1 MDQQKEMQKKKLNQ
15 NIREQKAFKEEYK
28 NSKKHTSGSKK
39 KQSNGI
45 FGFLKKEN
53 HNITTTQDTIPYL
66 SMFQDGVCQVD
77 ATHFNKTI
85 QFEDINYR
93 LAQAEDQKRIF
104 NSYCEFLNYFDSSI
118 DFQLTF
124 LNQTGYADA
133 LIENIKINSRQDR
146 YNNIREE
153 YSSMLQNQLSKG
165 NNGLIKTKYITF
177 GIEAKNLREALPRL
191 ERIESDIRNN
201 FKVLGVNSYSLNG
214 RERLELLRRMLNQD
228 DKKNRATFDWD
239 TVKKGGMTT
248 KDYIAPSSFNFKSS
262 KNFRMGKTF
271 GASSFLMLISPELS
285 DKMLAEFLDIE
296 DDIVVNIHIK
306 SMDQREIIKSVKR
319 KITDLEKMKIEEQ
332 KKAVRAGYDM
342 DIIPPDLADFG
353 QEAKYLLNE
362 LQGRNER
369 YFIVSFQI
377 TNFAKNPQRLE
388 NIKFQ
393 VQGIVQKYNCV
404 LKRLDYQQEQG
415 FVSSLPICKNEIN
428 AERGLPTSALAIFIP
443 FTTQELF
450 QTGNALYYGLNAIS
464 NNMIMVDRG
473 TLKNPNGLIL
483 GTPGSGKSFSAKREI
498 TNSFLITDNDIIIC
512 DPEAE
517 YAPIVEALGGTVVNV
532 APTSEDHINPLDINL
547 NYADGDD
554 PVMFKASFILSL
566 FELISGGTQGLQP
579 VEVTIIDRCTRLIYQ
594 KYMENPIPEN
604 IPILEDLYN
613 ELLRQDEKEAKV
625 LATSLEI
632 YVKGSLR
639 VFNNRTNVNVANRV
653 VSYDIKELKTYL
665 KKIGMLIIQDQVWNR
680 VSANRN
686 TRKKTN
692 FYIDEFHLLLKDKE
706 TAEYSVEI
714 WKRFRKWGGIPTGIT
729 QNIKDLLSSQ
739 EIENILE
746 NSDFVLMLNQAP
758 GDREI
763 LANRLGISNDQLSYI
778 TNSGEGEGLLYFGNV
793 IVPFIDKFPKDTMLY
808 KLMTTKPGE
817 GVSFRTEE

>member
-1 MDQQKEMQKKKLNQ
+1 MDQKKVMQKKLNS
-15 NIREQKAFKEEYK
+15 NIREQKQRKEVYGSTRPK
-28 NSKKHTSGSKK
+28 NIKKV
-39 KQSNGI
+39 GI
-45 FGFLKKEN
+45 FNFLKQEKHSIN
-53 HNITTTQDTIPYL
+53 TVQDTIPFK

-118 DFQLTF
+118 DFQFTF

-133 LIENIKINSRQDR
+133 LVESIRINSRKDE

-153 YSSMLQNQLSKG
+153 YSRMLQNQLSKG

-177 GIEAKNLREALPRL
+177 GIEAKDLRDALPKL

-201 FKVLGVNSYSLNG
+201 FKVLGVNSYSLDG
-214 RERLELLRRMLNQD
+214 RERLELLKRILNQD
-228 DKKNRATFDWD
+228 DKSRVIFDWD
-239 TVKKGGMTT
+239 MVRKGGMTT
-248 KDYIAPSSFNFKSS
+248 KDYISPSSFNFKSP
-262 KNFRMGKTF
+262 KNFRMGKTY
-271 GASSFLMLISPELS
+271 GATSFLMLISPELS

-296 DDIVVNIHIK
+296 DDIAVNIHIK

-342 DIIPPDLADFG
+342 DIIPPDLADLG

-369 YFIVSFQI
+369 YFVVSFQI
-377 TNFAKNPQRLE
+377 TNFAKNLQRLE

-415 FVSSLPICKNEIN
+415 FVSSLPICKNEIE

-498 TNSFLITDNDIIIC
+498 TNAFLITDNDVIIC

-517 YAPIVEALGGTVVNV
+517 YAPIVEALGGTIVQV
-532 APTSEDHINPLDINL
+532 APTSKHHINPLDINL

-613 ELLRQDEKEAKV
+613 ELLRQEEKEAKV

-639 VFNNRTNVNVANRV
+639 VFNNRTNVDVDNRI

-680 VSANRN
+680 VSANRS
-686 TRKKTN
+686 TKKKTN
-692 FYIDEFHLLLKDKE
+692 YYVDEFHLLLKDKQ

-729 QNIKDLLSSQ
+729 QNIKDLLSSH
-739 EIENILE
+739 EIENIFE

-763 LANRLGISNDQLSYI
+763 LAKRLGISNDQLSYI

-808 KLMTTKPGE
+808 RLMTTKPGE
-817 GVSFRTEE
+817 GVASFKNKQ